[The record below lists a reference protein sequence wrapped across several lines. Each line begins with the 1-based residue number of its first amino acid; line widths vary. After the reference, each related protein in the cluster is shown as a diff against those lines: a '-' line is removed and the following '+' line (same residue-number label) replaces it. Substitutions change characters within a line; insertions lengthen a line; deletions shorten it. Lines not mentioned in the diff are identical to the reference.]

1 MLYNYEYF
9 SGANVIIYVNN
20 KELLECAGL
29 SYSVQ
34 NSQQPIYGYGSTNF
48 DAILP
53 GREIIQ
59 GNFVINFTS
68 PGYLFK
74 ILDENNFNFNLSQKS
89 FDIKIRFGPER
100 IDYNKVLENCF
111 LVSMGQTV
119 QISEQVILEEYSFIA
134 RKVGG

>member
-74 ILDENNFNFNLSQKS
+74 ILDENNFNFSLSQKS